1 MEVSFANQKLQKLC
15 NNAGKLRGEYGPEC
29 ALKIQRRLD
38 ELKAA
43 ECLEDLRN
51 LPAAKCHEL
60 KEDRAGQ
67 LSVYVEHPKRLIF
80 VPDHQ
85 PVPVGKG
92 GGLDWQQVTRVIV
105 IEIVDYH

>member
-1 MEVSFANQKLQKLC
+1 MCV
-15 NNAGKLRGEYGPEC
+15 
-29 ALKIQRRLD
+29 KIQRRLD

-60 KEDRAGQ
+60 DADRDGQ
-67 LSVYVEHPKRLIF
+67 LSVRVEHPKRLIF
-80 VPDHQ
+80 VPNHD
-85 PVPVGKG
+85 PIPVGRS
-92 GGLDWQQVTRVIV
+92 GGLDWQQVTRVLV